1 MSTRNPLAVSDDDF
15 LKLNPDDFVNES
27 PEEEQEEDIDDES
40 EEEEENTDS
49 DDNEEQDD
57 DSEEESEES
66 TEEEQ
71 EESEEE
77 EDTDEDDVDDTSD
90 TKQKE
95 KDKKVEKDTKNEDKS
110 KTTEES
116 NKETKTDT
124 ETIDYKAAYEK
135 LTAPFKANG
144 KELKVDNIDD
154 AITLMQKGANYNAKM
169 VAIKPHLK
177 MLRMLENHGLLDETK
192 LAHLIDISKHD
203 KNAITKLLA
212 DSKINPLDIDVE
224 NAGEYVQGNYGVS
237 DNEMRFDEVIAEIKG
252 TPSYDR
258 TVKIATT
265 EFDPKSKKMISENPD
280 VLLVI
285 NSQVEAGV
293 YDVVKAE
300 LDKRKMLGKIPSN
313 LSDLEAY
320 DLVGTE
326 LHNSGALAKY
336 YPQQDKQQKANTEDK
351 KQPPVKKDS
360 QQNSLK
366 ERKKAVAPTKGT
378 TKGKNTDSDL
388 NPLAMS
394 DEEFL
399 KQFG

>member
-1 MSTRNPLAVSDDDF
+1 MTERNPLSISDDDF
-15 LKLNPDDFVNES
+15 LKLNPDDFVNAENNQEEEELDDENES
-27 PEEEQEEDIDDES
+27 NEENTDENESDVDDENTESDENESEEEEQEEEQNS
-40 EEEEENTDS
+40 EENVEEEEENT
-49 DDNEEQDD
+49 
-57 DSEEESEES
+57 EESKS
-66 TEEEQ
+66 T
-71 EESEEE
+71 
-77 EDTDEDDVDDTSD
+77 DK
-90 TKQKE
+90 KQKST
-95 KDKKVEKDTKNEDKS
+95 DKTNKANS
-110 KTTEES
+110 SEES
-116 NKETKTDT
+116 NKEKPTT
-124 ETIDYKAAYEK
+124 EEQIDYKAAYEK

-144 KELKVDNIDD
+144 KELKIDNVED

-192 LAHLIDISKHD
+192 LAHLIDIAKHD

-224 NAGEYVQGNYGVS
+224 KADDYVQGSYGVT

-265 EFDPKSKKMISENPD
+265 EFDPKSKQMISENPD

-300 LDKRKMLGKIPSN
+300 LDKRKLLGKIPSN

-336 YPQQDKQQKANTEDK
+336 YPQQSDKQQKTTEEAK
-351 KQPPVKKDS
+351 KPPVKKDS

-366 ERKKAVAPTKGT
+366 ERKKAVAPVTGT
-378 TKGKNTDSDL
+378 TKTKTLDPDF
-388 NPLAMS
+388 NPLSMN